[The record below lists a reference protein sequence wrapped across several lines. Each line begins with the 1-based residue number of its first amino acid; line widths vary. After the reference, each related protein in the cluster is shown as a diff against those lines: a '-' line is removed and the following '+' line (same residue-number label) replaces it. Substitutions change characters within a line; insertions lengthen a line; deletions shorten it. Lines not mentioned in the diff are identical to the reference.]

1 MLHRHKLIALFI
13 IFTLCLFSTYTVAS
27 TPESKPAYSKTLE
40 QIYKSKDV
48 YKDTQNRLKE
58 LNTNYSSITYLFSAG
73 KSVQNR
79 DLFVLKVGNG
89 NKKIF
94 INASH
99 HPREYMGTVLTLNQ
113 IQYLLEAYV
122 SNGTID
128 GVSIK
133 ALLDNDISFYFMP
146 LVNPDGVQI
155 CVNGSPS
162 YYFNANKV
170 DLNHNYDA
178 DWSKNITKYYS
189 TGSKAFSEPETQ
201 AVKLLCE
208 TVEFD
213 LTIAYHAAGDI
224 IYWYYGQQGADKT
237 RDLAYANLLKGIT
250 GYSLVSSKNYKSST
264 SGFKD
269 WCIQKLKIPSFT
281 LEIGGKQ
288 GLTKPLGWSVYTS
301 VWQKNQL
308 VPTRIA
314 DQLLAQEN
322 FKNDSQIAL
331 IYKDS
336 LVHLKKSILL
346 QQGQKYIYIEDAKSI
361 IGSKLTAALQE
372 KLKQSERVINKVS
385 YINLESLSETLKLYY
400 NYDSAVNTVYMK

>member
-1 MLHRHKLIALFI
+1 MLRRYKLTALLI
-13 IFTLCLFSTYTVAS
+13 IFSLCLFSTYATAS
-27 TPESKPAYSKTLE
+27 TPASKPAYSKTLE

-79 DLFVLKVGNG
+79 DLSVLKVGNG

-288 GLTKPLGWSVYTS
+288 GLTKPLSWSAYNS

-314 DQLLAQEN
+314 DQLLAQGN
-322 FKNDSQIAL
+322 FKRDSQIAL

-346 QQGQKYIYIEDAKSI
+346 QQDQKYIYIEDAKSI